1 MEQTRS
7 RPYRKN
13 DQATVESRNNHVVR
27 RHAFYYR
34 YEPPELDLLNEPWE
48 LVSIKMNLFTP
59 SKKPIGRSST
69 RDGRPR
75 RVYDRPATPWERLK
89 RLDERDRADG
99 GAGFILP
106 GRRERIET
114 ILSGTNPAELV
125 RRVHAIQDQL
135 EDMALPRTRRLEK
148 RLGPDMAYL
157 DGTLARITGV
167 QPEDHN
173 NDTPADAD

>member
-1 MEQTRS
+1 MS
-7 RPYRKN
+7 C
-13 DQATVESRNNHVVR
+13 
-27 RHAFYYR
+27 
-34 YEPPELDLLNEPWE
+34 
-48 LVSIKMNLFTP
+48 
-59 SKKPIGRSST
+59 T

-157 DGTLARITGV
+157 DRTLARITGV
-167 QPEDHN
+167 RPEDHN
-173 NDTPADAD
+173 NDTPADTD

>member
-1 MEQTRS
+1 
-7 RPYRKN
+7 
-13 DQATVESRNNHVVR
+13 
-27 RHAFYYR
+27 
-34 YEPPELDLLNEPWE
+34 
-48 LVSIKMNLFTP
+48 MNLFTP
-59 SKKPIGRSST
+59 SKKPIGRSCT

-114 ILSGTNPAELV
+114 ILAETNPAELV

-157 DGTLARITGV
+157 DRTLARITGV

-173 NDTPADAD
+173 NDTPADTD